1 LIYLVRF
8 TRSMNTLIVSG
19 ITISDSL
26 KVVAGVVNNK
36 IYQELIEQTILAV
49 NEGNSISSVFSKSN
63 EIPKMV
69 SQMINIGERTGKL
82 DVILDRITVFYG
94 RAIANTIA
102 NLMTLM
108 EPVIMVVMG
117 IAVGIM
123 VAAIILPMYNLAGQV

>member
-1 LIYLVRF
+1 
-8 TRSMNTLIVSG
+8 
-19 ITISDSL
+19 
-26 KVVAGVVNNK
+26 
-36 IYQELIEQTILAV
+36 LAV